1 MIQLMS
7 MQTPAQKWRTSRPQP
22 APGERWADR
31 DEPPLLVIVGPT
43 AVGKTSIA
51 VQLAEEFDGEI
62 VSADSRQ
69 LYEGMDIGTA
79 SPTPAE
85 QARATH
91 HMIDVLQPDERM
103 TLAEFQDSAYDII
116 NDVLARKKLPVLAG
130 GTGLYVRAVVEGYGI
145 PRVAPDQELRARLR
159 AEAEEHGQGQLYA
172 RLQAVDPG
180 AAEKIHPNNVRRVIR
195 ALEVYEKSGH
205 PISELQRKVPP
216 PYDILQ
222 LGLTRDRE
230 TLYERVDMRIQQML
244 DAGLIDEVRR
254 LLDAGY
260 TPANSEA
267 MTGLGYQETVAYL
280 RGEIESEEELAR
292 AIGQN
297 TRDFIRHQYG
307 WFRLNDPDIHWFDLG
322 DVGYEAIR
330 SLVNEWLDR

>member
-1 MIQLMS
+1 
-7 MQTPAQKWRTSRPQP
+7 MQTTSRHWRTTRPQP

-31 DEPPLLVIVGPT
+31 NEPPLLVIVGPT
-43 AVGKTSIA
+43 AAGKTAIA
-51 VQLAEEFDGEI
+51 VQLAEELDGEI

-69 LYEGMDIGTA
+69 LYAGMDIGTA

-85 QARATH
+85 QARAAH
-91 HMIDVLQPDERM
+91 HIIDVLQPNERM
-103 TLAEFQDSAYDII
+103 TLAEFQDSAYDVI
-116 NDVLARKKLPVLAG
+116 NDVLARDKLPILAG

-145 PRVAPDQELRARLR
+145 PRVAPDEELRARLR
-159 AEAEEHGQGQLYA
+159 SEVEEHGSEHLYA
-172 RLQAVDPG
+172 RLEAVDPE

-195 ALEVYEKSGH
+195 ALEVYEKSGF

-222 LGLTRDRE
+222 IGLTRDRE
-230 TLYERVDMRIQQML
+230 QLYERVDLRIQQML

-254 LLDAGY
+254 LLGAGY
-260 TPANSEA
+260 TPENSEA

-280 RGEIESEEELAR
+280 RGDIESEEALAR
-292 AIGQN
+292 TIGKN

-322 DVGYEAIR
+322 ETGYEAIR
-330 SLVNEWLDR
+330 ALVNDWLYRE